1 MSDRFKIGNSDGNG
15 STPAAYYREQAPAKI
30 DVNSEESLAKWEAV
44 LHLSRS
50 ELLNAIKEYGPTVR
64 DIRRGLRHQD
74 NEAA

>member
-15 STPAAYYREQAPAKI
+15 STPGAYYRESAPAKI

-50 ELLNAIKEYGPTVR
+50 DLMNAIKEFGPMVR
-64 DIRRGLRHQD
+64 DIRRGLRSQND
-74 NEAA
+74 EAA